1 MVRWEDL
8 SENLRES
15 NRNQAEHISEKMR
28 LFGYDITM
36 TTEWDS
42 KSIKFPANEVE
53 EMAKMEH
60 TRWVNERLQAG
71 WKYGP
76 SKDDIKKINPTLI
89 SWEELS
95 EEEKDKDRN
104 TVIGIPEFLAKAG
117 FQLNRLVRSK

>member
-1 MVRWEDL
+1 MVRWQDL
-8 SENLRES
+8 SDNLRES

-28 LFGYDITM
+28 LFHYEITM
-36 TTEWDS
+36 TTDWDA
-42 KSIKFPANEVE
+42 KPIKFPADEVE

-71 WKYGP
+71 WKFGP
-76 SKDDIKKINPTLI
+76 AKDDIRKINPTLV

-117 FQLNRLVRSK
+117 FQLAPSGRKQ